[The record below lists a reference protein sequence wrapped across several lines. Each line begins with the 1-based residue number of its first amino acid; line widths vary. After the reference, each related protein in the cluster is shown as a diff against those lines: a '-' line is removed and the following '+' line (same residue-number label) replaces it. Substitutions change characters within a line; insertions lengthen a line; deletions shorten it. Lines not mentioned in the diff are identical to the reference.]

1 MEDAMVT
8 EAAELFEACSNWGR
22 WGQDDELGTLNYM
35 TEQVTLAALAQVRSG
50 RVVTL
55 ARTLTTRW
63 TATSGPGSAQLH
75 MLYAGADPITCG
87 ELVSSP
93 IHGMDRTHSDALG
106 HEFWEGQAYGGKDAT
121 TLFLAS
127 ALLRPIRSPRPAAW

>member
-1 MEDAMVT
+1 VT
-8 EAAELFEACSNWGR
+8 EAAEL
-22 WGQDDELGTLNYM
+22 L
-35 TEQVTLAALAQVRSG
+35 
-50 RVVTL
+50 TL
-55 ARTLTTRW
+55 ARTLTTQW

-87 ELVSSP
+87 ELVSIP

-106 HEFWEGQAYGGKDAT
+106 HGWVGLTAAKDTT